1 MKNRKIV
8 IAAAAVI
15 IIAGIAA
22 VAAKTLLGTG
32 GGQQGGPGGKGG
44 PGGPGGGQQQEV
56 SYTVVKTEKPHYGN
70 VSVSSSLTG
79 TVEASDV
86 VHIYA
91 KASGD
96 VTEVNVIAG
105 DTVEAGQT
113 LMTINTEQV
122 ESAQNQLDSAKVN
135 LDSASSTL
143 SRMQILYNGGD
154 ITAQE
159 FEQYQDQYKSAQLSY
174 ESAKINYDKQV
185 SYSTIT
191 APISGRVESVG
202 VEVYDN
208 VSMNTELAVISGEG
222 EKRITAYVSERM
234 MQNLREGDEIQ
245 VYKNGNEY
253 AGRLTEISSIVDS
266 ATGLFKVKAE
276 LENTDDIATGSSVK
290 IIMVTDRAENAM
302 LVPVDAIYY
311 SGGNAYVYVVED
323 GVARMRSVEVGLYD
337 SDVAEIKSGLTD
349 DDNVVSTW
357 SNNLYEGASV
367 RLYDEVYGSEASSAE
382 GADANAD
389 NPDNSGNP
397 APEMNSAAAPSEQPA
412 KSEAPAEEAEDKN
425 AVMPSDNSAEAEA
438 PSAEADTVS
447 ANAEQPTEPAVQAE
461 SSAPDEAAAPADNA
475 ADNTEETQADTVE
488 TAAE

>member
-202 VEVYDN
+202 VDVYDN

-382 GADANAD
+382 SADVNAENAD
-389 NPDNSGNP
+389 NPDNSGNQ

-412 KSEAPAEEAEDKN
+412 EKAEDKN